1 MALGAT
7 GLVYVVFAAACFRL
21 AIEHGY
27 ERGVSLGE
35 GSFVLL
41 GAAGLLAAAVRARL
55 QAAIVAVATLPL
67 VGWFLATRGTRGRRS
82 CSPHSSLRRSPA
94 WLSHAPPSRARN
106 GSSLRAGIRGGDP
119 GTVPEHFA

>member
-1 MALGAT
+1 
-7 GLVYVVFAAACFRL
+7 VVFAAACFRL

-41 GAAGLLAAAVRARL
+41 GAAGLLAAAVRARS

-67 VGWFLATRGTRGRRS
+67 VGWFLATPWNSG
-82 CSPHSSLRRSPA
+82 PPFLLASLV
-94 WLSHAPPSRARN
+94 APSFACLALARATLARTE
-106 GSSLRAGIRGGDP
+106 R
-119 GTVPEHFA
+119 V